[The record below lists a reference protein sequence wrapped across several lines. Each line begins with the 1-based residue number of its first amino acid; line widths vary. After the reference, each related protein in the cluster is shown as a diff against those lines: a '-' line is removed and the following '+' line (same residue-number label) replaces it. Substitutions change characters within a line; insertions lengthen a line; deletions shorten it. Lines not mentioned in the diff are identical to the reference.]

1 MGWQNMLPGPVTVG
15 QDVPQIANMLANRD
29 QQNRQNQLA
38 DIAFQRNESR
48 YQQEQGDREQEQKL
62 RNTWARI
69 QQAKGAPPE
78 VQAQVI
84 AALSQ
89 EDPEFGQVFG
99 RMPPE
104 QAIRHAEAGIGAKLG
119 IQPQQIEAPYQ
130 ISEQPGPYGSRIV
143 TDNKRFQVVEPPRAA
158 ATPSAP
164 SYGRPPSGF
173 RFTPDGQLEPIP
185 GGPQDPNTK
194 RDALLNKSGAAAA
207 ANLPTIVQNAENSLS
222 TLDALQKHPGVGG
235 IFGVRGAIPNIP
247 GSAAADAAAIRDQV
261 LGAAF
266 LEAFNTL
273 KGGGQIT
280 EVEGKKATS
289 AITRLQSPTI
299 SLREA
304 MTAIQDLKQVIRA
317 GVVKAKKQAALGL
330 PQGAPA
336 GGVVDFNS
344 L

>member
-1 MGWQNMLPGPVTVG
+1 MPNFNPGMAFWQG
-15 QDVPQIANMLANRD
+15 RD
-29 QQNRQNQLA
+29 DAQRNQLDMEQNQRRNALA
-38 DIAFQRNESR
+38 DIAQQRQDTQW
-48 YQQEQGDREQEQKL
+48 QQGQDDRQQEQKL
-62 RNTWARI
+62 RTAWARI

-158 ATPSAP
+158 TPSAP
-164 SYGRPPSGF
+164 SFGRPPSGF

-194 RDALLNKSGAAAA
+194 RDTLLNKSGATAA

-222 TLDALQKHPGVGG
+222 TLDALQRHPGIGG